1 MPGLNDQP
9 FRCEVHVRGTAA
21 HIRPVGELDIATC
34 SLVEAHLVDC
44 AAAGFEQLT
53 FDLRALSFLDAT
65 GLRLIL
71 LWNTMSRTEG
81 FAYRLIAGPLT
92 SSGSSTSPAHAS
104 DSTSSTC
111 LRARS
116 GSVSAPRAP
125 AACAGAAC
133 DLTRASA
140 GCAVDLG
147 CEGHRSDAH
156 P

>member
-1 MPGLNDQP
+1 MPGVNDQP

-81 FAYRLIAGPLT
+81 FVYRLIAGPPDVQRLFNL
-92 SSGSSTSPAHAS
+92 SGTRKRLDFVDMSQSAIR
-104 DSTSSTC
+104 
-111 LRARS
+111 LRLGTPRS
-116 GSVSAPRAP
+116 RGLCRRGVRPDPGLGRMRGGPRVRGAPQ
-125 AACAGAAC
+125 
-133 DLTRASA
+133 
-140 GCAVDLG
+140 
-147 CEGHRSDAH
+147 
-156 P
+156 